1 MLIHMRHELMTHD
14 SWVYTQWNVK
24 HFRSLAVFKL
34 PDSATY
40 FLSHWERIL
49 DKDFLPLGED
59 IVRWMQHVD
68 PTYETYETYET
79 CGSKPG
85 SRKIPLLLCW
95 SNLSFIGNMN
105 PRRMRRATSGV
116 SETIL
121 PFGDIYF
128 TLVDVG
134 GQRSERRKW
143 WQNHLIFLFRPNI
156 KAAWKKL
163 WIHPFQ

>member
-1 MLIHMRHELMTHD
+1 MYIYIV
-14 SWVYTQWNVK
+14 SI
-24 HFRSLAVFKL
+24 RSLAVFKL

-49 DKDFLPLGED
+49 DRDFLPLGED
-59 IVRWMQHVD
+59 IVRWPQYGRMAPILILGNVFS
-68 PTYETYETYET
+68 
-79 CGSKPG
+79 GLGK
-85 SRKIPLLLCW
+85 SRFYGRHEC
-95 SNLSFIGNMN
+95 
-105 PRRMRRATSGV
+105 RMRRATSGV

-143 WQNHLIFLFRPNI
+143 
-156 KAAWKKL
+156 
-163 WIHPFQ
+163 

>member
-1 MLIHMRHELMTHD
+1 M
-14 SWVYTQWNVK
+14 
-24 HFRSLAVFKL
+24 FKL

-49 DKDFLPLGED
+49 DRDFLPLGED
-59 IVRWMQHVD
+59 IVRWPQYGRTAPILILGNVFS
-68 PTYETYETYET
+68 
-79 CGSKPG
+79 GLGK
-85 SRKIPLLLCW
+85 SRFYGRHEC
-95 SNLSFIGNMN
+95 
-105 PRRMRRATSGV
+105 RMRRATSGV

-143 WQNHLIFLFRPNI
+143 YNLSPPFLDS
-156 KAAWKKL
+156 KTETSL
-163 WIHPFQ
+163 WPGSTVLRTSPQSSSSPLWPSTT